1 MMRRQLVR
9 SGLLLPG
16 ALTTGTLS
24 LIRGRAQPVP
34 AGPKFIGI
42 DGWINSAPISV
53 EQFQGTVVLV
63 NFWTYSCI
71 NSRRPMVYLKRWN
84 AQYASAGLRIV
95 GIHTPEFAFEHDL
108 PNVDAYVRQEEI
120 RFPVGLDNNY
130 ATWNAFG
137 NDAWPGFYMM
147 DRAGDIVLSREGEGY
162 GHEMENAIRDALGL
176 PASEVTDNSEDDP
189 DLSKIASP
197 EMYFGAQHPTPQDL
211 RQSPRLGTAS
221 YSFAH
226 ADDPALNVYTLD
238 GTWSREDE
246 RLVLISSQGGL
257 HFRFSSAKLYM
268 VASAPRTGTIRVQ
281 VDGHELPPVAISW
294 PTLYTIVDGS
304 SYGEHMLKLE
314 VDTPGLTLFSTTFG

>member
-1 MMRRQLVR
+1 MMRRHLLR

-16 ALTTGTLS
+16 ALTAGTLS
-24 LIRGRAQPVP
+24 ALRGRAQPVP
-34 AGPKFIGI
+34 AGPKFIGL
-42 DGWINSAPISV
+42 DAWINSAPISV
-53 EQFQGTVVLV
+53 EQLQGTVVLV

-71 NSRRPMVYLKRWN
+71 NSRRPMAYLKRWN

-95 GIHTPEFAFEHDL
+95 GIHTPEFAFEHNL
-108 PNVDAYVRQEEI
+108 RNVDAYVRQEEI

-147 DRAGDIVLSREGEGY
+147 NRAGDIVLSREGEGY

-176 PASEVTDNSEDDP
+176 PALEVTDNSEDDP

-211 RQSPRLGTAS
+211 RQSPRVGTAS

-226 ADDPALNVYTLD
+226 ADDPALNFYTLD

-246 RLVLISSQGGL
+246 RLVLISPEGGL

-281 VDGHELPPVAISW
+281 VDGHKLPAVAISW
-294 PTLYTIVDGS
+294 PTLYTIVDGAN
-304 SYGEHMLKLE
+304 YGEHTLKLE